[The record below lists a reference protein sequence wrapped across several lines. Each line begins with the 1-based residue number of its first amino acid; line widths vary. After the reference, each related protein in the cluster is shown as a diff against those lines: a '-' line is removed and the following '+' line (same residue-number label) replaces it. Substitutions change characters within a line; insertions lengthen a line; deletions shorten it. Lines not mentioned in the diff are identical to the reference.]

1 MKPLRNQTHFY
12 QNIYF
17 PLIVI
22 YLLFTVSLGFIGFE
36 FLNAQYTQK
45 IKLLSNITGAILSE
59 NPAMENILV
68 DAIQD
73 TEGRYMADG
82 FAALSRYGY
91 REYLSM
97 YEDATYR
104 SSLNSFLF
112 LMVLFFF
119 LSFVIITVCFILFD
133 KKRKFQE
140 QKLLTLLDHCLS
152 DDYSFLEQRKDM
164 GIIFNE
170 AFTDTLLKLGDKLML
185 KSQLLAKERDHTKSL
200 VTDISHQL
208 KTPVSALK
216 NCLSLSMEA
225 DSPEERDALLERC
238 SLQLSKLE
246 SLMEALINISRLETS
261 MITLH
266 KEETSLSD
274 ILLDA
279 VNTVYVKALQ
289 KNISVEV
296 LNEDE
301 GQDEAVSDSLT
312 LSLDRKWTVEALANI
327 LDNAIKYSPAGSTIT
342 VRLHKLFSYVHIEIE
357 DAGIGIPKKEYNKVF
372 QRFYRGQ
379 HPMVQQSEGSGVGLY
394 LSRKILEEEGGSI
407 MVKPAV
413 RQGCVF
419 VVQLP
424 LNPASQ

>member
-1 MKPLRNQTHFY
+1 MKPLRNQTPFY
-12 QNIYF
+12 KNIYLS
-17 PLIVI
+17 LIVI
-22 YLLFTVSLGFIGFE
+22 YLLFTMSLGFIEFE
-36 FLNAQYTQK
+36 FLNIQYTQK
-45 IKLLSNITGAILSE
+45 LKLLSNITGAILSE
-59 NPAMENILV
+59 NPAMETILV

-73 TEGRYMADG
+73 TEGHYMADG

-91 REYLSM
+91 REYLSL
-97 YEDATYR
+97 YEDASYR
-104 SSLNSFLF
+104 NSLNTFF
-112 LMVLFFF
+112 VLMLLFFL

-133 KKRKFQE
+133 KKRKLQE

-185 KSQLLAKERDHTKSL
+185 KSQLLAEERDNTKSL

-225 DSPEERDALLERC
+225 DSSEERDALLERC
-238 SLQLSKLE
+238 SLQLTKLE

-266 KEETSLSD
+266 KEKTALGD

-296 LNEDE
+296 L
-301 GQDEAVSDSLT
+301 SDSEEQEEALT
-312 LSLDRKWTVEALANI
+312 NSLILSLDRKWTVEALANI
-327 LDNAIKYSPAGSTIT
+327 LDNAIKYSPTESTIT
-342 VRLHKLFSYVHIEIE
+342 VRLNKLFSYVRIEIE
-357 DAGIGIPKKEYNKVF
+357 DAGIGIPKNEYNKIF
-372 QRFYRGQ
+372 QRFYRGP
-379 HPMVQQSEGSGVGLY
+379 HSLVQQSEGSGVGLY
-394 LSRKILEEEGGSI
+394 LSRRIIEEEGGSI
-407 MVKPAV
+407 TVKPAV
-413 RQGCVF
+413 RQGSVF

-424 LNPASQ
+424 LPNF